1 MEREQEGLSRA
12 TLRNSRASEWC
23 SCVTLRSCEGG
34 EGNGG
39 GLGCPRSRTNG
50 TMDSTRCLNGSITQ
64 RDWLLYTDDMVENGS
79 GMLWTTWAG
88 LVGCFLMNMTCA
100 WLLVACLY
108 ELLKGNNGLTRERA
122 VCGVTQDGGN
132 WVTRLPGEFMHSRR
146 LNFNLGERGEVALD
160 SDDDSEAETSKIHNE
175 STSEDLD

>member
-1 MEREQEGLSRA
+1 
-12 TLRNSRASEWC
+12 
-23 SCVTLRSCEGG
+23 
-34 EGNGG
+34 
-39 GLGCPRSRTNG
+39 
-50 TMDSTRCLNGSITQ
+50 
-64 RDWLLYTDDMVENGS
+64 
-79 GMLWTTWAG
+79 
-88 LVGCFLMNMTCA
+88 MTCA
-100 WLLVACLY
+100 WLLLGCLY

-122 VCGVTQDGGN
+122 VYGVTQDGGN